1 MASFHQG
8 GLGAVVDALVKAV
21 EAHGGEICTK
31 LRVDQVGLPWAIPN
45 PMVFLGVT
53 LWKSMKIIIF
63 VEKSVKII
71 ILKRKIHENHRFCRK
86 IYEKRKIHENHPFC
100 RKIYENHRSWRK
112 INENHYF
119 EEEHPWKSSL
129 QKTNEHHHS
138 EEENLW
144 NSSFKKH
151 QWSPSFWRG
160 KPMKIIFFFK

>member
-1 MASFHQG
+1 MLSSEIKPPIGDGPRDGHRMASFHQG

-31 LRVDQVGLPWAIPN
+31 LRVDQVGLPWAIRN
-45 PMVFLGVT
+45 PMVLLGVT
-53 LWKSMKIIIF
+53 LWKSMKIIIL
-63 VEKSVKII
+63 KKKID
-71 ILKRKIHENHRFCRK
+71 
-86 IYEKRKIHENHPFC
+86 
-100 RKIYENHRSWRK
+100 ENHRSWRK
-112 INENHYF
+112 INEHHYF

-151 QWSPSFWRG
+151 QWTPSFWRG
-160 KPMKIIFFFK
+160 KPMKIIVFF